1 MGSLDLYRAHPHL
14 SATLQPAS
22 SLGTNLTRG
31 DSRLSRDRSHA
42 QKRYAALSGE
52 VFSRERARFTRRA
65 ERSSWSCVYYIG
77 TGAHARTLTLAHGY
91 AHTPATRDAPVTRIP
106 IVVGACG
113 RGSLAIASCIFARRV
128 LRLRSLR
135 AIPSRPPA
143 RTCGRRRHCERC
155 TMHCCVTRTY
165 PLEDRAAICATF
177 PILLHCAT
185 SRRTLH
191 VDAPPVVLSERQ
203 TNVASQ
209 RHALLPHDHVTG
221 Q

>member
-31 DSRLSRDRSHA
+31 DSRLSRDRKQA
-42 QKRYAALSGE
+42 KKRYAALSGE
-52 VFSRERARFTRRA
+52 VFSRERARFTPRA
-65 ERSSWSCVYYIG
+65 ERSSWSCVYYIE
-77 TGAHARTLTLAHGY
+77 TGAHARTLTHGY
-91 AHTPATRDAPVTRIP
+91 AHTRNSRRAGHTRIFRS
-106 IVVGACG
+106 
-113 RGSLAIASCIFARRV
+113 RGSLAIASCIYARRV

-155 TMHCCVTRTY
+155 TMQCCVTCTLTY
-165 PLEDRAAICATF
+165 PHEDRAAICATF

-209 RHALLPHDHVTG
+209 RHALSPHDHVTG

>member
-31 DSRLSRDRSHA
+31 DSRLS
-42 QKRYAALSGE
+42 L
-52 VFSRERARFTRRA
+52 ERPL
-65 ERSSWSCVYYIG
+65 
-77 TGAHARTLTLAHGY
+77 ARTKAVRGAVRRGLFARTSAFHSPRREIIVELCVLHWNGCTRTH
-91 AHTPATRDAPVTRIP
+91 AHTRT
-106 IVVGACG
+106 
-113 RGSLAIASCIFARRV
+113 
-128 LRLRSLR
+128 RLRSHTRNSRR
-135 AIPSRPPA
+135 AGHTDSDRRWCLWTRLA
-143 RTCGRRRHCERC
+143 RHRVVHFCTTRVTIAIIASHSISTASENMWQAAPLC